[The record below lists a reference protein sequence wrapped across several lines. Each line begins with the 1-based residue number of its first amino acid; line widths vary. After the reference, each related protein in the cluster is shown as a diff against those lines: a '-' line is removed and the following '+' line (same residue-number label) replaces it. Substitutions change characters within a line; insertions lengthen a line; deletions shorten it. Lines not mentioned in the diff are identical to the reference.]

1 MILTENELSKW
12 FFSDRIFLLAIFNF
26 YWRKIDFIGDNEQ
39 VIGEN
44 QFLLATWKFSM
55 IFFNSLLVEINPQ
68 Y

>member
-1 MILTENELSKW
+1 MNYQNGFLAIEY
-12 FFSDRIFLLAIFNF
+12 FLLAIFNF

-55 IFFNSLLVEINPQ
+55 IFSSSL
-68 Y
+68 